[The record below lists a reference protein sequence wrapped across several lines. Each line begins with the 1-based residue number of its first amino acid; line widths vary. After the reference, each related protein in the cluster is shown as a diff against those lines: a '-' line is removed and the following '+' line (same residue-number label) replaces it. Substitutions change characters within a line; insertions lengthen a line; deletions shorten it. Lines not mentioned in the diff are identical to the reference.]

1 MASATSKEQTNS
13 DECSTLPERCTE
25 EVLSVSTTS
34 KMVVVTQK
42 MIKLN
47 DMQTHVQL
55 VTGSFFYSYSHFCN
69 SELV

>member
-1 MASATSKEQTNS
+1 MASAASREQTNS
-13 DECSTLPERCTE
+13 DEYSTLPERCTE
-25 EVLSVSTTS
+25 EVLSTTS

-55 VTGSFFYSYSHFCN
+55 VTGSFFIPIVISVTQN
-69 SELV
+69 

>member
-25 EVLSVSTTS
+25 EVLSTTS

-42 MIKLN
+42 MIKAI
-47 DMQTHVQL
+47 VW
-55 VTGSFFYSYSHFCN
+55 
-69 SELV
+69 SELNWENLRI

>member
-1 MASATSKEQTNS
+1 MASAASKEQTNS

-25 EVLSVSTTS
+25 EVLSTTS

-55 VTGSFFYSYSHFCN
+55 VTGNFFYSYSHFCN